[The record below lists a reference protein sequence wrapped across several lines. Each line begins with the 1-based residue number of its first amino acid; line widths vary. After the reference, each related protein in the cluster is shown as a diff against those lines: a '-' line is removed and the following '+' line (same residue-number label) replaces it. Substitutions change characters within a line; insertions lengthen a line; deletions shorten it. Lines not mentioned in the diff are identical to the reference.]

1 MAEQGRIYRWA
12 RNRSLGDAKAR
23 PVIVIALDA
32 ATAVLERWVVVPI
45 SSDPR
50 LEAHPLAVPLSPQE
64 GSGLERTSFA
74 MSWFAMSWLPTTV
87 LRQELQGPIG
97 RSAPE
102 VVRQVLL
109 TMARALDLSMQE
121 AWSEAGAKLERRLRQ
136 EQRTPEAGAK
146 TVYRDATGRG
156 CEGRADC
163 RNPGRPPEPGRIE
176 STGSRGGK
184 QHISR
189 VLFTATGPGG
199 LVAGVTICLG
209 PPLPAASSGT
219 GERNGNDGQ
228 PLFRGP
234 KPWPCSRP
242 GFTEP
247 APLDAAGALLPHP
260 CTLTCAAGGPR
271 PVDRHRRCVSV
282 ALSSRSPA
290 PGVIRQAW
298 PSGSPDFPQPAG
310 APLDRSPG
318 NAPPIAITSAAFQGS
333 DYPAGPRPMPAGAD
347 VLEFRPAM
355 AIGWP
360 AWGCSSAG

>member
-189 VLFTATGPGG
+189 VLFTAAGPGG
-199 LVAGVTICLG
+199 LAAGVTICL
-209 PPLPAASSGT
+209 
-219 GERNGNDGQ
+219 
-228 PLFRGP
+228 
-234 KPWPCSRP
+234 
-242 GFTEP
+242 
-247 APLDAAGALLPHP
+247 
-260 CTLTCAAGGPR
+260 
-271 PVDRHRRCVSV
+271 
-282 ALSSRSPA
+282 
-290 PGVIRQAW
+290 
-298 PSGSPDFPQPAG
+298 
-310 APLDRSPG
+310 
-318 NAPPIAITSAAFQGS
+318 
-333 DYPAGPRPMPAGAD
+333 
-347 VLEFRPAM
+347 
-355 AIGWP
+355 
-360 AWGCSSAG
+360 